1 MIRVL
6 GLPCRMVI
14 AGMNIFIRNPLEFF
28 DVLTALHFRKC
39 GLYVNVKL
47 RCRRE
52 IEITLV
58 SVPNKLY
65 AFRM

>member
-6 GLPCRMVI
+6 GLSYQMVI
-14 AGMNIFIRNPLEFF
+14 AGMNIFIRNPLKFF
-28 DVLTALHFRKC
+28 DVLRALHFSKC
-39 GLYVNVKL
+39 GLYVNVKE

-52 IEITLV
+52 IEITLG